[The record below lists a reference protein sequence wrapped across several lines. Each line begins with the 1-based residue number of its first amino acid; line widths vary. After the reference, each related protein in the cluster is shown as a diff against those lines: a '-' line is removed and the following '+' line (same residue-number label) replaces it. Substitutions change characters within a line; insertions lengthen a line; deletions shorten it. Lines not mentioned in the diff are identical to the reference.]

1 MRKIQN
7 IAFVLLATLFASCIN
22 DHIEPTFCRDAE
34 LAISVSTSSA
44 GTRVQGDND
53 DMPTAESIVK
63 DLQYFLYVKGS
74 GVDAAPIYA
83 GTITDITDNDDI
95 DNDSP
100 RPDAPA
106 DEDDNFSK
114 TVQIPASALNALFP
128 DGATEC
134 EIYVIAN
141 YLDNTM
147 DAEHFDGIDLTK
159 DLANATRKNLK
170 AIELNTTFYKL
181 LGDVEM
187 TPTSFVM
194 DSEGT
199 DIVSRGT
206 GNNINTLTS
215 GTIYL
220 TRAAAK
226 VMIEVNVQNA
236 IDVSGNTWE
245 PITQITDPTARK
257 MFISFYNG
265 VTTGVIDDGSD
276 VAGSNAVATVTDADA
291 YYKVENVQLQS
302 GKIATDGAT
311 GDTSAVTRA
320 GESTSW
326 VSAVDFYSYANSWTA
341 GDEEHEPYFEIS
353 IPWRKK
359 ATGQD
364 DSANWVTYNYTVPIA
379 MNNNR
384 FDRNKLYLIRLNV
397 GALGDL
403 STLEEY
409 QYSYVVLNW
418 DEVTVNATLTRPK
431 YFVVDEEYVE
441 VYNEP
446 SYSVDFTASDIVS
459 AEILSIIKP
468 DYSDR
473 DPIEDN
479 YIYGSKDSTTG
490 VATVNGS
497 SLKADR
503 EGNRGNE
510 NSFSVTVDNSTDD
523 GDGKSITLN
532 HTLVND
538 MTNSWFD
545 YVPYTVVVRAT
556 MTITDSAG
564 NTSTMVKDITFK
576 QFPAMYVYADT
587 NESFYKHDSN
597 TNDNNGDAY
606 YNDNNDPR
614 NTFVNGWY
622 SVYDGEDY
630 SDQKS
635 SVVTNNPSTHG
646 HVPGLVASSNANPN
660 QYVLTVSSFAS
671 DQQYVIAD
679 PRSRTSD
686 VSGLQLGTIA
696 NSYAVDYDFKLE
708 TSKRQLKYYYRT
720 IEDREDGSTNKS
732 TSADDYVTGRHIA
745 PKYRIASS
753 YSVVDRNSC
762 DALAEA
768 RRRCATYQENG
779 YPAGRWRLAT
789 YAEIELIVSLSYRGI
804 IPALF
809 TSSSSYWCAQGSVKG
824 DDNGK
829 VTLNGNNSGVSVR
842 CVYDEWYWG
851 NKRLSTNTSDTPNF
865 SQFVWGDMKIW

>member
-7 IAFVLLATLFASCIN
+7 IAFLLLATLFASCIN
-22 DHIEPTFCRDAE
+22 DNIEPSFCRDAE

-74 GVDAAPIYA
+74 GEDAAPIYA

-95 DNDSP
+95 DNDAD
-100 RPDAPA
+100 RPDRPA

-128 DGATEC
+128 NGATEC

-170 AIELNTTFYKL
+170 AIELNTTFYEL
-181 LGDVEM
+181 SGDVEM

-206 GNNINTLTS
+206 DNNINTLTS

-276 VAGSNAVATVTDADA
+276 VAGSTAVATVTDKDA

-320 GESTSW
+320 DESTSW

-359 ATGQD
+359 AAGQD

-403 STLEEY
+403 STLESYE
-409 QYSYVVLNW
+409 YSYIVLNW
-418 DEVTVNATLTRPK
+418 DEVTVDATLTRPK

-459 AEILSIIKP
+459 AEILSVIKP
-468 DYSDR
+468 DYSAEI
-473 DPIEDN
+473 PQEYE
-479 YIYGSKDSTTG
+479 YIYGSANNTEG
-490 VATVNGS
+490 VT
-497 SLKADR
+497 
-503 EGNRGNE
+503 
-510 NSFSVTVDNSTDD
+510 SFSPSSGNTNPFTLVVDNDTDD
-523 GDGKSITLN
+523 GDGKSITLS
-532 HTLVND
+532 HTLVNN
-538 MTNSWFD
+538 MSLTSFD

-576 QFPAMYVYADT
+576 QYPAIYLYADT
-587 NESFYKHDSN
+587 NASFEGEDKSN
-597 TNDNNGDAY
+597 AE
-606 YNDNNDPR
+606 NNDPA
-614 NTFVNGWY
+614 NTFVNGWNRRTSQSGSESIAPGVTTTNPTMPGTVWGLY
-622 SVYDGEDY
+622 S
-630 SDQKS
+630 
-635 SVVTNNPSTHG
+635 
-646 HVPGLVASSNANPN
+646 SSNSNPN
-660 QYVLTVSSFAS
+660 QYVVTISSLDS
-671 DQQYVIAD
+671 SLPYIIAD
-679 PRSRTSD
+679 PRNRTSD
-686 VSGLQLGTIA
+686 VSGLNIRTIA
-696 NSYAVDYDFKLE
+696 ESYAVDYDFNLA
-708 TSKRQLKYYYRT
+708 TDKRELLNYYRT
-720 IEDREDGSTNKS
+720 NESRKDGSTVASNEPVEY
-732 TSADDYVTGRHIA
+732 TTGYHIA

-753 YSVVDRNSC
+753 YSVTTGVNS
-762 DALAEA
+762 LEIA
-768 RRRCATYQENG
+768 RQRCATYQENG
-779 YPAGRWRLAT
+779 YPAGRWRMPT
-789 YAEIELIVSLSYRGI
+789 YAEVAFICLMSNKGM
-804 IPALF
+804 IPDLF
-809 TSSSSYWCAQGSVKG
+809 DDGKSYWCAHGQFYPSGNEVKLGGSG
-824 DDNGK
+824 A
-829 VTLNGNNSGVSVR
+829 SSIR

-851 NKRLSTNTSDTPNF
+851 SERLSTDTSVTPNY

>member
-74 GVDAAPIYA
+74 GEDAAPIYA

-100 RPDAPA
+100 RPDTPA

-128 DGATEC
+128 NGATEC
-134 EIYVIAN
+134 EIYVLAN

-159 DLANATRKNLK
+159 DLANATRRKLK
-170 AIELNTTFYKL
+170 AIELNTTFYEL
-181 LGDVEM
+181 VGDFEM

-199 DIVSRGT
+199 DIVRRGT

-276 VAGSNAVATVTDADA
+276 VAGSTAVPTVTDKDA

-359 ATGQD
+359 AAGQD

-403 STLEEY
+403 STLESY
-409 QYSYVVLNW
+409 KYSYIVLNW
-418 DEVTVNATLTRPK
+418 DEVTVDATLTRPK
-431 YFVVDEEYVE
+431 YFVVEKDYVE
-441 VYNEP
+441 MNNV
-446 SYSVDFTASDIVS
+446 T
-459 AEILSIIKP
+459 
-468 DYSDR
+468 
-473 DPIEDN
+473 
-479 YIYGSKDSTTG
+479 
-490 VATVNGS
+490 
-497 SLKADR
+497 
-503 EGNRGNE
+503 
-510 NSFSVTVDNSTDD
+510 SFSVPYTSSDAVSAKIISVSRDNVKNRIVEEDIRDIAESTNTENGWNDFNNQD
-523 GDGKSITLN
+523 FSVSTEGGVVTLT
-532 HTLVND
+532 HKLDND
-538 MTNSWFD
+538 RNSDYFD
-545 YVPYTVVVRAT
+545 YVPYEIIVEVVNESGFVER
-556 MTITDSAG
+556 
-564 NTSTMVKDITFK
+564 ITFV
-576 QFPAMYVYADT
+576 QYPAMYVEADANT
-587 NESFYKHDSN
+587 DYQQN
-597 TNDNNGDAY
+597 TNHDETWQDSW
-606 YNDNNDPR
+606 NDNHGYQW
-614 NTFVNGWY
+614 VNGY
-622 SVYDGEDY
+622 RG
-630 SDQKS
+630 S
-635 SVVTNNPSTHG
+635 SYNQSGNGNNRYHYMT
-646 HVPGLVASSNANPN
+646 VNNTRVQYLASSNGLSDNASNQNPN
-660 QYVLTVSSFAS
+660 MYTITVSSFS
-671 DQQYVIAD
+671 DGSYLVGD
-679 PRSRTSD
+679 PRTTHYDETLKDAMLGNSNYYVFASAPALSGTSPRR
-686 VSGLQLGTIA
+686 LQ
-696 NSYAVDYDFKLE
+696 
-708 TSKRQLKYYYRT
+708 YYYPTDDSDNT
-720 IEDREDGSTNKS
+720 INVIS
-732 TSADDYVTGRHIA
+732 
-745 PKYRIASS
+745 PKFRVASS
-753 YSVVDRNSC
+753 YSVLSSAYLTSREV
-762 DALAEA
+762 A
-768 RRRCATYQENG
+768 RRRCASYQEDG
-779 YPAGRWRLAT
+779 YPAGRWRMAT
-789 YAEIELIVSLSYRGI
+789 AAEMQFMIQLSQQGL

-809 TSSSSYWCAQGSVKG
+809 SSNTNYWCAHGVINYVTGATTATLIKGTSNSSGGSI
-824 DDNGK
+824 
-829 VTLNGNNSGVSVR
+829 R

-851 NKRLSTNTSDTPNF
+851 SDKAIESNADAKFT
-865 SQFVWGDMKIW
+865 WGDMLRPGDSAN

>member
-7 IAFVLLATLFASCIN
+7 IAFVLLAALSVSCIN
-22 DHIEPTFCRDAE
+22 DNIEPTFCRDAE
-34 LAISVSTSSA
+34 LAISVTTRSA
-44 GTRVQGDND
+44 GTRGQGDND

-74 GVDAAPIYA
+74 GEEAKPIYA
-83 GTITDITDNDDI
+83 GTITGITDNDDI
-95 DNDSP
+95 DDDAA
-100 RPDAPA
+100 RPDTPTN

-114 TVQIPASALNALFP
+114 TVSIPASALNQLFP
-128 DGATEC
+128 SGATEC

-141 YLDNTM
+141 YLDNTA
-147 DAEHFDGIDLTK
+147 DSDNIDGIDLTK

-170 AIELNTTFYKL
+170 AIELNTTFYEL
-181 LGDVEM
+181 LGDVEI

-199 DIVSRGT
+199 DVVTRGT
-206 GNNINTLTS
+206 DSNINTLTS

-226 VMIEVNVQNA
+226 VVIEVNVQNA

-245 PITQITDPTARK
+245 PITQVSDPAART
-257 MFISFYNG
+257 MYLSFYNG
-265 VTTGVIDDGSD
+265 VTTGVIDDGTD
-276 VAGSNAVATVTDADA
+276 VAGSTAVPTIDDAAA
-291 YYKVENVQLQS
+291 YYKVENVQMQS
-302 GKIATDGAT
+302 GRYGADGSS
-311 GDTSAVTRA
+311 GSTSAVTRA
-320 GESTSW
+320 DESTSW
-326 VSAVDFYSYANSWTA
+326 ISMVNFYSYANSWTS
-341 GDEEHEPYFEIS
+341 GDEAHEPYFELS

-359 ATGQD
+359 AEGQD
-364 DSANWVTYNYTVPIA
+364 DSASWVTYKYTVPIA

-431 YFVVDEEYVE
+431 YFVVEKEYVE
-441 VYNEP
+441 VFNQD
-446 SYSVDFTASDIVS
+446 SYTVDFSASDIVS

-468 DYSDR
+468 DYSER
-473 DPIEDN
+473 NPIEDN
-479 YIYGSKDSTTG
+479 YIYGAANSTSG
-490 VATVNGS
+490 AATVYGS

-503 EGNRGNE
+503 KGNQGNE
-510 NSFSVTVDNSTDD
+510 NSFSVTVDNDTED

-538 MTNSWFD
+538 MTSDEFD
-545 YVPYTVVVRAT
+545 YVPYTVTVRAT

-576 QFPAMYVYADT
+576 QYPAMYVYADT
-587 NESFYKHDSN
+587 NESFDTDN
-597 TNDNNGDAY
+597 ENDNSAY
-606 YNDNNDPR
+606 TKNNDPR

-622 SVYDGEDY
+622 SV
-630 SDQKS
+630 S
-635 SVVTNNPSTHG
+635 SKHEVNSTVTNTPTRIGNVNGLQLST
-646 HVPGLVASSNANPN
+646 NANPN

-671 DQQYVIAD
+671 DQLYVIAD
-679 PRSRTSD
+679 PRSHTSD
-686 VSGLQLGTIA
+686 VTGLDIGIIA
-696 NSYAVDYDFKLE
+696 NSYAVDYNFNLE
-708 TSKRQLKYYYRT
+708 ANKRQLQNYYRT
-720 IEDREDGSTNKS
+720 IEDRKDGSTTTS
-732 TSADDYVTGRHIA
+732 TSADQYVTGLHIA

-753 YSVVDRNSC
+753 YSVVNS
-762 DALAEA
+762 DACNELAEA

-789 YAEIELIVSLSYRGI
+789 YAEIKLIVSLSYRNI
-804 IPALF
+804 IPELF
-809 TSSSSYWCAQGSVKG
+809 TSTSSYWCAQGYVRG
-824 DDNGK
+824 DS
-829 VTLNGNNSGVSVR
+829 NGNVSLNANDQNGVSVR

-851 NKRLSTNTSDTPNF
+851 SKRLSTDTGVTPNF

>member
-74 GVDAAPIYA
+74 GEDAAPIYA

-128 DGATEC
+128 GGATEC

-170 AIELNTTFYKL
+170 AIELNTTFYEL
-181 LGDVEM
+181 SGDVEM

-265 VTTGVIDDGSD
+265 VTTGVIDDGTD
-276 VAGSNAVATVTDADA
+276 VAGSNAVATVTDKDA

-364 DSANWVTYNYTVPIA
+364 DSANWVTYNYTVPIS

-403 STLEEY
+403 STLESYE
-409 QYSYVVLNW
+409 YSYIVLNW
-418 DEVTVNATLTRPK
+418 DEVTVDATLTRPK
-431 YFVVDEEYVE
+431 YFVVEKDYVE
-441 VYNEP
+441 MNNV
-446 SYSVDFTASDIVS
+446 T
-459 AEILSIIKP
+459 
-468 DYSDR
+468 
-473 DPIEDN
+473 
-479 YIYGSKDSTTG
+479 
-490 VATVNGS
+490 
-497 SLKADR
+497 
-503 EGNRGNE
+503 
-510 NSFSVTVDNSTDD
+510 SFSVPYTSSDAVSAKIISVSRDNVKNRIVEEDIRDIAESTNTENGWNDFNNQD
-523 GDGKSITLN
+523 FSVSTEGGVVTLT
-532 HTLVND
+532 HKLDND
-538 MTNSWFD
+538 RNSDYFD
-545 YVPYTVVVRAT
+545 YVPYEIIVEVVNESGFVER
-556 MTITDSAG
+556 
-564 NTSTMVKDITFK
+564 ITFV
-576 QFPAMYVYADT
+576 QYPAMYVEADANT
-587 NESFYKHDSN
+587 DYQQN
-597 TNDNNGDAY
+597 TNHDENWQNSW
-606 YNDNNDPR
+606 NDNHGYQW
-614 NTFVNGWY
+614 VNGYRGSSY
-622 SVYDGEDY
+622 SNSGSGNNAYHY
-630 SDQKS
+630 
-635 SVVTNNPSTHG
+635 VTVNNTR
-646 HVPGLVASSNANPN
+646 VQYLASSNGLSDNATNQNPN
-660 QYVLTVSSFAS
+660 MYTITVSSFS
-671 DQQYVIAD
+671 DGSYLVGD
-679 PRSRTSD
+679 PRTTHYDETLKDAKLGGNNSSYY
-686 VSGLQLGTIA
+686 VFASAPALSGDSPRRLQ
-696 NSYAVDYDFKLE
+696 
-708 TSKRQLKYYYRT
+708 YYYPTDDSDNT
-720 IEDREDGSTNKS
+720 INVIS
-732 TSADDYVTGRHIA
+732 
-745 PKYRIASS
+745 PKFRVASS
-753 YSVVDRNSC
+753 YSVLGSTYLTSREV
-762 DALAEA
+762 A
-768 RRRCATYQENG
+768 RRRCASYQEDG
-779 YPAGRWRLAT
+779 YPAGRWRMAT
-789 YAEIELIVSLSYRGI
+789 AAEMQFMIQLSQQGL

-809 TSSSSYWCAQGSVKG
+809 SSNTNYWCAHGVINYVTGATTATLIKGTSNSSGGSI
-824 DDNGK
+824 
-829 VTLNGNNSGVSVR
+829 R

-851 NKRLSTNTSDTPNF
+851 SDKAIESNADAKFT
-865 SQFVWGDMKIW
+865 WGDELRPGDSAN

>member
-7 IAFVLLATLFASCIN
+7 IAFLLLATLFASCIN
-22 DHIEPTFCRDAE
+22 DNIEHSFCRDGE
-34 LAISVSTSSA
+34 LSISVSTSSA

-63 DLQYFLYVKGS
+63 DLQYFLYVKDS
-74 GVDAAPIYA
+74 GEDAAPIYA
-83 GTITDITDNDDI
+83 GTITGITDNDDI
-95 DNDSP
+95 DDDSP
-100 RPDAPA
+100 RPDDPA

-134 EIYVIAN
+134 EIYIIAN

-170 AIELNTTFYKL
+170 AIELNTTFYEL

-215 GTIYL
+215 DTIYL

-276 VAGSNAVATVTDADA
+276 VAGSNAVPTVTDAGA

-311 GDTSAVTRA
+311 GDTSSVTRA
-320 GESTSW
+320 DESTSW

-359 ATGQD
+359 AAGQD

-403 STLEEY
+403 STLESYEY
-409 QYSYVVLNW
+409 S
-418 DEVTVNATLTRPK
+418 
-431 YFVVDEEYVE
+431 
-441 VYNEP
+441 
-446 SYSVDFTASDIVS
+446 
-459 AEILSIIKP
+459 
-468 DYSDR
+468 
-473 DPIEDN
+473 
-479 YIYGSKDSTTG
+479 
-490 VATVNGS
+490 
-497 SLKADR
+497 
-503 EGNRGNE
+503 
-510 NSFSVTVDNSTDD
+510 
-523 GDGKSITLN
+523 
-532 HTLVND
+532 
-538 MTNSWFD
+538 
-545 YVPYTVVVRAT
+545 
-556 MTITDSAG
+556 
-564 NTSTMVKDITFK
+564 
-576 QFPAMYVYADT
+576 
-587 NESFYKHDSN
+587 
-597 TNDNNGDAY
+597 
-606 YNDNNDPR
+606 
-614 NTFVNGWY
+614 
-622 SVYDGEDY
+622 
-630 SDQKS
+630 
-635 SVVTNNPSTHG
+635 
-646 HVPGLVASSNANPN
+646 
-660 QYVLTVSSFAS
+660 
-671 DQQYVIAD
+671 
-679 PRSRTSD
+679 
-686 VSGLQLGTIA
+686 
-696 NSYAVDYDFKLE
+696 
-708 TSKRQLKYYYRT
+708 
-720 IEDREDGSTNKS
+720 
-732 TSADDYVTGRHIA
+732 
-745 PKYRIASS
+745 
-753 YSVVDRNSC
+753 
-762 DALAEA
+762 
-768 RRRCATYQENG
+768 
-779 YPAGRWRLAT
+779 
-789 YAEIELIVSLSYRGI
+789 
-804 IPALF
+804 
-809 TSSSSYWCAQGSVKG
+809 
-824 DDNGK
+824 
-829 VTLNGNNSGVSVR
+829 
-842 CVYDEWYWG
+842 
-851 NKRLSTNTSDTPNF
+851 
-865 SQFVWGDMKIW
+865 